1 MNMES
6 ALFDEA
12 AIASRRVSAEDA
24 ELLLGKV
31 GDFKCNY
38 CSKKFVSETIFMR
51 HFCEARRRAEELVS
65 PIGQSAFMLY
75 TDWMK
80 ARKFGQ
86 QSAAAFMTSKFYK
99 AFINFAELVK
109 KANIPNPSQYIKVMI
124 ENDMPPPMWCRDTSY
139 AMYLNWIDKASD
151 PIDQVSDSIEYLIG
165 ICEAEEVTLE
175 NIFTHLGTQRILQ
188 LIRQRRLSPWFLFA
202 SERFIGMLRGLSPD
216 ERAVFSG
223 VINAAVWSDKF
234 QNAPHKVREI
244 NKIVK
249 GLNL

>member
-6 ALFDEA
+6 ALFDQA
-12 AIASRRVSAEDA
+12 AMASRRVSAEDA
-24 ELLLGKV
+24 ELFLGKV

-51 HFCEARRRAEELVS
+51 HFCEARRRAEALVN
-65 PIGQSAFMLY
+65 PIGQAAFIFY
-75 TDWMK
+75 NDWMK
-80 ARKFGQ
+80 VRKFGA
-86 QSAAAFMTSKFYK
+86 QSAAAFMASKFYK

-109 KANIPNPSQYIKVMI
+109 KANIPNPTQYIKVMV
-124 ENDMPPPMWCRDTSY
+124 ENDMPPNMWCRDTSY
-139 AMYLNWIDKASD
+139 ALYLNWIDKASD
-151 PIDQVSDSIEYLIG
+151 PILQVAQSIEYLISV
-165 ICEAEEVTLE
+165 CEDEQVRLE
-175 NIFTHLGTQRILQ
+175 NIFQHLGTQRILQ

-202 SERFIGMLRGLSPD
+202 SERFTSMLRALTPD

-234 QNAPHKVREI
+234 QNEPHKVREI

-249 GLNL
+249 GMNL